1 MEAGSLRLLP
11 AFVKEE
17 KCMVKMMIVMRRDL
31 HMRKGKIAAQAGH
44 ACVEALLR
52 VQEKAHSGDGEREAR
67 LKDWLDTGEAKLK
80 DWRDTGEAKVCVY
93 LDGEEALLE
102 LHESL
107 EAHRWIS
114 ALIQDAGHTE
124 FHGEPTFTCLGIEP
138 LESEIVDAYTGE
150 LPLY

>member
-67 LKDWLDTGEAKLK
+67 LKDWLDTGEAK
-80 DWRDTGEAKVCVY
+80 VCVY

-107 EAHRWIS
+107 EAHGWIS

>member
-52 VQEKAHSGDGEREAR
+52 VQEKAHSGDREREAR
-67 LKDWLDTGEAKLK
+67 LKNWL
-80 DWRDTGEAKVCVY
+80 DTGEAKVCVY

-107 EAHRWIS
+107 EAHGWIS